1 MEVAL
6 TAMQSAAYSA
16 PCPSCAGD
24 ATWHASATSTGDLA
38 RTTVTYRIDCAACG
52 DLPAEL
58 PSPAYVSAA
67 PIARNVWLGRT
78 A

>member
-1 MEVAL
+1 M

-24 ATWHASATSTGDLA
+24 ADWHSSATSTGDLA
-38 RTTVTYRIDCAACG
+38 RTTVTFRIDCAVCG
-52 DLPAEL
+52 DLPAEIV
-58 PSPAYVSAA
+58 PPVHPAPA
-67 PIARNVWLGRT
+67 PLARNIWLGRT

>member
-1 MEVAL
+1 M
-6 TAMQSAAYSA
+6 TAMQSAVYSA

-24 ATWHASATSTGDLA
+24 ADWHSSATSTGDLA
-38 RTTVTYRIDCAACG
+38 RTTVTYRIDCVSCG

-58 PSPAYVSAA
+58 AA
-67 PIARNVWLGRT
+67 PPQPSTMPLARNVWLGRT